1 MGNSL
6 FKDENKLD
14 FRNVHTEQ
22 FSDNIPYLQK
32 LQNDAKLSNELF
44 NKLNVE
50 GNTQENRQMYDMFTN
65 QDNDAVFSDTSP
77 LLSEEGLNNSATSVA
92 NSEINQLLSKIQK
105 GGGEEIAPF
114 ENAPVEN
121 TLGEYI
127 NADLFEQIF
136 TEMEQKGGNLPVQY
150 VNEDI
155 MAELITETGQTGGF
169 FWNKKQPEPVAQ
181 PAVQEQPAAPAAP
194 SSNDTFINRETLEK
208 LVENK
213 FDVNETSAND
223 TEMNQYMAN
232 AITEL
237 TSTLERNQT
246 QQQGG
251 NLSTSSDLSES
262 EEVVRKSSR
271 KSSKKSS
278 RKSSRKTSRKSLKTS
293 SHTGNNYESSSA
305 HSDGVDSN
313 NTMGSSTVS
322 VNEDKYLSDSINTSD
337 INMISVE

>member
-14 FRNVHTEQ
+14 FKNVHTEQ

-50 GNTQENRQMYDMFTN
+50 ANTQENRQMYDMFTN
-65 QDNDAVFSDTSP
+65 QDNDVVFSDTSP

-92 NSEINQLLSKIQK
+92 NSEINKLLSKIQK
-105 GGGEEIAPF
+105 GGGEEPV
-114 ENAPVEN
+114 ENVPVEN
-121 TLGEYI
+121 TPGEYI

-136 TEMEQKGGNLPVQY
+136 TEMEQKGGNLPIQY
-150 VNEDI
+150 VNEDV
-155 MAELITETGQTGGF
+155 MEQLITETGQTGGF
-169 FWNKKQPEPVAQ
+169 FWNKKQPEPVAEPVAPQ
-181 PAVQEQPAAPAAP
+181 AVQAP
-194 SSNDTFINRETLEK
+194 SNDTFINRETLEK

-251 NLSTSSDLSES
+251 NLSTSSELSES

-271 KSSKKSS
+271 KA
-278 RKSSRKTSRKSLKTS
+278 SRKSLKTS